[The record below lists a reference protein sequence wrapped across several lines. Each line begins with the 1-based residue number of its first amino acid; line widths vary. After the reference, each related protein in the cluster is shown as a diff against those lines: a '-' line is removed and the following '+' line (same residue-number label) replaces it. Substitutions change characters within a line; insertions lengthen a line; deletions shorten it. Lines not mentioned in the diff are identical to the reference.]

1 MPDRK
6 KTRKKTGTQDTVGA
20 PVKRPRGSKAAPRSR
35 PKGGTRRPRVTRPP
49 APAARSKVDKAPAP
63 GFRRAPLRL
72 AVIATVYRYLS
83 HAQHFVDRF
92 LVGYP
97 YEGEW
102 RRPNTKVVSLYVDQT
117 PAGDQSADRAH
128 EFGFEVYPTV
138 AQALR
143 CGGPELAVDGI
154 IIIGEH
160 GDYKSNELGQ
170 ILYPRYEMFKQCVEV
185 FEAAGRSVPV
195 YNDKHL
201 SYSFEK
207 AREMVADCHR
217 LGFPLLAG
225 SSLPVTWRL
234 PDLELP
240 YGCEIEEAL
249 MIGVGGSDAMDYHAL
264 EAMQCMIE
272 RRRGGETGVASVQ
285 LIEGKKVWR
294 AGGEGRWSKRLL
306 EAALSRSDSPQ
317 GLTLEDGRTQ
327 DLLGS
332 GELMKLVE
340 EPAAYLIEFR
350 DGLRA
355 TLLMINGA
363 VQDFCFAAK
372 LKGQADPV
380 SCQFFLSPT
389 PNVTYSACL
398 VAKIDEMLT
407 TGVAPFPAER
417 TMIVNGILESCLRS
431 KHGGHKKL
439 KTPHLDVFYQ
449 APRESH
455 HAQD

>member
-1 MPDRK
+1 MVSKGRQKLAIITTFWDWRSHANHMGERFLCGYPRDGRWHRPDF
-6 KTRKKTGTQDTVGA
+6 DVVGA
-20 PVKRPRGSKAAPRSR
+20 F
-35 PKGGTRRPRVTRPP
+35 
-49 APAARSKVDKAPAP
+49 VDQSSEEDLSQ
-63 GFRRAPLRL
+63 RRA
-72 AVIATVYRYLS
+72 
-83 HAQHFVDRF
+83 
-92 LVGYP
+92 
-97 YEGEW
+97 E
-102 RRPNTKVVSLYVDQT
+102 
-117 PAGDQSADRAH
+117 
-128 EFGFEVYPTV
+128 EFGFTLYSSIAE
-138 AQALR
+138 ALR
-143 CGGPELAVDGI
+143 LGTDALAVDGVLL
-154 IIIGEH
+154 IGEH
-160 GDYKSNELGQ
+160 GDYPANDKGQ
-170 ILYPRYEMFKQCVEV
+170 KLYPRYEFFSQIVDV
-185 FEAAGRSVPV
+185 FRQDGRSVPV
-195 YNDKHL
+195 FNDKHL
-201 SYSFEK
+201 SYSFDK
-207 AREMVADCHR
+207 AQQMVGMAKELD
-217 LGFPLLAG
+217 FPLLAG
-225 SSLPVTWRL
+225 SSLPVTFRT
-234 PDLELP
+234 PPLELSL
-240 YGCEIEEAL
+240 GCHIQEAL

-306 EAALSRSDSPQ
+306 EAALSRSDSPR

-363 VQDFCFAAK
+363 VQDFCFATK